1 MDKIKDVAQRW
12 GIITVED
19 MERYTAL
26 ELIMMIANKMNEFN
40 ETINDQNEKIQYLLS
55 EGLLSEVE
63 QIFNEWTQDGTFD
76 RLINESALQDANN
89 RIESVRSR
97 TLYMSDIPREKEETD
112 DTGRIRRA
120 FDMVRTKEYKTI
132 FFNSGDYI
140 ITPPTNLSEYGI
152 AIPNNVKLVGEDGAK
167 IKTQSAVAY
176 PALFTLDIG
185 EGAENVCI
193 ENIEFDN
200 TEDTHKTFINSDKN
214 ACMLLKINNIV
225 GDICIKDCTFTS
237 YSQNPVVSFPFHRSE
252 GKVSFIRNKF
262 YFKRHIDEWYD
273 ATMLS
278 IGHYDVEYIDNYF
291 ESINNGT
298 KTWVCNTAFEIHS
311 RKCRAHGNDCYNF
324 GGGCLIVGV
333 PPYLPLDNTVKSD
346 IKVYN
351 NNFVNVNS
359 GIQVWGDVVPSIAD
373 TTINNIDVY
382 ENNIVIQHDH
392 NYKPLTEDKPTA
404 GYGLSLKVVG
414 NVKGYENIKFHHNTL
429 DFVQIGE
436 HNYSSSDLYLTQRGA
451 ISLQT
456 NVPTKNIFV
465 YENVIKNY
473 PYEAVVVGNDY
484 TSGLPYNLFI
494 RNNVFVDCS
503 YGAGIPLFS
512 FNNCDSLH
520 VTDNFIVNETK
531 KYDSYIYFSSPSVHH
546 LTLLNNIISS
556 PLVGG
561 YDMTIRYDEWTNMST
576 NLNTM
581 NHDVITLRT
590 IADQKTPRIFY
601 KATTDGMNLFKGD
614 IVFLTSGDKRMAV
627 VTSDFANTKSY
638 EGMKVTKSDGVWLT
652 VNNIHQNIEVGDAIV
667 IGGETLTI
675 VSCIDYSTNK
685 IKVMRSAPIFENQE
699 KTVAGS
705 IGSISLL

>member
-1 MDKIKDVAQRW
+1 MDKIKDVAQRL

-26 ELIMMIANKMNEFN
+26 ELIMMIANKVNEFN

-55 EGLLSEVE
+55 EGMLSEVE

-76 RLINESALQDANN
+76 RLINESALQDVNN
-89 RIESVRSR
+89 RVETVRSR
-97 TLYMSDIPREKEETD
+97 TLYMRDIPREKDETD

-120 FDMVRTKEYKTI
+120 FDMVRTKGYKTI

-140 ITPPTNLSEYGI
+140 LTPPTNLYEFGI
-152 AIPNNVKLVGEDGAK
+152 VIPNNVKLLGEDGTR
-167 IKTQSAVAY
+167 IISRMSQPY
-176 PALFTLDIG
+176 PLWFTLDIG
-185 EGAENVCI
+185 DGAENVCI

-200 TEDTHKTFINSDKN
+200 TEDTHKTFPDSDKN
-214 ACMLLKINNIV
+214 SCMLLRICDIK
-225 GDICIKDCTFTS
+225 GDICIKDCSFTS
-237 YSQNPVVSFPFHRSE
+237 YAQNPVVSFPFHRSE
-252 GKVSFIRNKF
+252 GKVSFIGNKF

-278 IGHYDVEYIDNYF
+278 IGHYNVEYINNYF
-291 ESINNGT
+291 KSINNGT

-311 RKCRAHGNDCYNF
+311 RKCRAYGNDCYNF

-351 NNFVNVNS
+351 NNFINVQS
-359 GIQVWGDVVPSIAD
+359 GIQVWGEVVEGIAN

-392 NYKPLTEDKPTA
+392 NYKPASIHSTIS
-404 GYGLSLKVVG
+404 GYGLSLKVTG

-429 DFVQIGE
+429 DFVKKGE

-484 TSGLPYNLFI
+484 TSGLPYNLFV
-494 RNNVFVDCS
+494 RNNVFIDCS
-503 YGAGIPLFS
+503 YGTGISLFS
-512 FNNCDSLH
+512 LNNCDGLH
-520 VTDNFIVNETK
+520 LTDNFIVNETK
-531 KYDSYIYFSSPSVHH
+531 KYDNYIYFSSPSVFH
-546 LTLLNNIISS
+546 LVLLNNDISS
-556 PLVGG
+556 PKVGG
-561 YDMTIRYDEWTNMST
+561 YDLTIRYDDWNNMST

-601 KATTDGMNLFKGD
+601 KDTTDGLNLFKGD
-614 IVFLTSGDKRMAV
+614 IIFLTSGEKRMAV
-627 VTSDFANTKSY
+627 VTSSFANTKTY

-652 VNNIHQNIEVGDAIV
+652 VNSIHPNIEVGDALI
-667 IGGETLTI
+667 IGGTDLTV

-685 IKVMRSAPIFENQE
+685 IKVMRTVPLFENQE
-699 KTVAGS
+699 KTVEGV
-705 IGSISLL
+705 IGTISSL